1 MDKTREVQIVI
12 HVNDAL
18 SDEHQE
24 DLLRALKS
32 QDGIIN
38 ACFSPGRRH
47 LALVDYDAS
56 RIHSWNV
63 LEYVRRKHGGAVLIG
78 GV

>member
-1 MDKTREVQIVI
+1 MERSREVQIVI
-12 HVNDAL
+12 HIDDAL

-32 QDGIIN
+32 QHGIID

-47 LALVDYDAS
+47 LALVDYDAGT
-56 RIHSWNV
+56 IHSWNV
-63 LEYVRRKHGGAVLIG
+63 LEYVRRRHGGAVLIG